1 MDFQHFNCRLLSCYS
16 QISQENKSSAGGC
29 TEMSSTGS
37 CDAVIENQEQ
47 VSQFAFLLLNAIF
60 HHIYSKGTRC
70 CEVGVTLGLQRSE
83 FRGWAYRNWVM

>member
-37 CDAVIENQEQ
+37 CDAVIENQE
-47 VSQFAFLLLNAIF
+47 
-60 HHIYSKGTRC
+60 
-70 CEVGVTLGLQRSE
+70 
-83 FRGWAYRNWVM
+83 